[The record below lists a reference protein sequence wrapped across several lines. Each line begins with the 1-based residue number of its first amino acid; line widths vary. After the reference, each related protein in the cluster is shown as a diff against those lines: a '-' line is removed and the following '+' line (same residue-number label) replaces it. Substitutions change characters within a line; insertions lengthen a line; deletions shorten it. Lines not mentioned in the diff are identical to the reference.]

1 MSCAIGR
8 PFCSGGMYSLYMPSL
23 MMLHEAP
30 PSVLAQT
37 PAVETPTR
45 MSSGLRGSISTELMP
60 GCSPP
65 ATPCHC
71 RRSGINHSGSFNDQ
85 DSPPLSERKSPPGI
99 VPAHNRP
106 GTPPGSMTQILPRD
120 QGCGSSAASSGLG
133 GNAGAASSCH
143 ASAPSRRHNFAPK
156 CPRSRAA

>member
-71 RRSGINHSGSFNDQ
+71 RRSGINHSGSFNSQ
-85 DSPPLSERKSPPGI
+85 DSPPFVGAEEPARHRPGPQPPGD
-99 VPAHNRP
+99 
-106 GTPPGSMTQILPRD
+106 TPPGSMTQILPTD
-120 QGCGSSAASSGLG
+120 QGCGSSAASSGFG
-133 GNAGAASSCH
+133 GNAGA
-143 ASAPSRRHNFAPK
+143 
-156 CPRSRAA
+156 